1 MVHDA
6 LLWLKMNNPHYAE
19 IDVSAV
25 VLDELPV
32 DDIPRELTDV
42 IWQTTNVGVLA
53 AENDSY
59 VPEEG
64 RWTINQALH
73 TIWQTVVDEL
83 EDNGLEVLSDERMEM
98 ESGDD
103 SE

>member
-42 IWQTTNVGVLA
+42 I
-53 AENDSY
+53 
-59 VPEEG
+59 
-64 RWTINQALH
+64 
-73 TIWQTVVDEL
+73 
-83 EDNGLEVLSDERMEM
+83 
-98 ESGDD
+98 
-103 SE
+103 